1 MPLSA
6 ADVPLSAADVHMH
19 RLTRERQ
26 GNEAA
31 YQRASAECERVRA
44 QLADM
49 TEGRRT
55 DGVKARRR
63 LAVSVARE
71 AIEREA
77 IEAALTTK
85 LDELGMKYVIET
97 SGLSLE
103 SNTKTSK
110 LVHLETVFKAQI
122 RQLRREK
129 DAEIEQL
136 TEEKAKLAAKVQMLL
151 ASKSTKRSVLYW
163 AGLQQHNLNHNLNL
177 QQQQHLQ
184 EHQELAQAQEQ
195 LHQWERAQL
204 DDESLDEPL
213 QVRQAQAPLPY
224 DIASALELADPMA
237 WQLSPLERAEVS
249 EKEAAERAARVERE
263 AQRSFSLA
271 RARMEE
277 SLRKAKGNLSRWHL
291 ERA

>member
-1 MPLSA
+1 
-6 ADVPLSAADVHMH
+6 MH
-19 RLTRERQ
+19 RFTREPQ
-26 GNEAA
+26 GSEAA

-77 IEAALTTK
+77 IEAALTNK

-177 QQQQHLQ
+177 QQQQQQHPQ
-184 EHQELAQAQEQ
+184 EQEQAQAQEQ

-213 QVRQAQAPLPY
+213 QVRQAQAPFPY

>member
-1 MPLSA
+1 
-6 ADVPLSAADVHMH
+6 MH
-19 RLTRERQ
+19 RFTREPQ
-26 GNEAA
+26 GSEAA

-177 QQQQHLQ
+177 QQQQQHPQ
-184 EHQELAQAQEQ
+184 EQQEQAQAQEQ

-213 QVRQAQAPLPY
+213 QVRQAQAPFPY

-237 WQLSPLERAEVS
+237 WQLSPLECAEVS

>member
-1 MPLSA
+1 
-6 ADVPLSAADVHMH
+6 MH
-19 RLTRERQ
+19 RFTREPQ
-26 GNEAA
+26 GSEAA
-31 YQRASAECERVRA
+31 CQRASAECGRVRA

-177 QQQQHLQ
+177 QQQQQHPQ
-184 EHQELAQAQEQ
+184 EQQEQAQAQEQ

-213 QVRQAQAPLPY
+213 QVRQAQAPFPY

>member
-1 MPLSA
+1 
-6 ADVPLSAADVHMH
+6 MH
-19 RLTRERQ
+19 RLTREPQ
-26 GNEAA
+26 GSEAA

-44 QLADM
+44 ELADM

-55 DGVKARRR
+55 DAVKARRR
-63 LAVSVARE
+63 LAVGVARE
-71 AIEREA
+71 ALEREA

-184 EHQELAQAQEQ
+184 EHQEQAQAQEQ
-195 LHQWERAQL
+195 LHQWERTQL

>member
-1 MPLSA
+1 
-6 ADVPLSAADVHMH
+6 MH
-19 RLTRERQ
+19 RFTRELQ
-26 GNEAA
+26 GSEAA
-31 YQRASAECERVRA
+31 YQRASAECARVRA

-177 QQQQHLQ
+177 QQQQQHPQ
-184 EHQELAQAQEQ
+184 EQQEQ
-195 LHQWERAQL
+195 LHQWERTQL

-213 QVRQAQAPLPY
+213 QVRQAQAPFPY

-237 WQLSPLERAEVS
+237 WQLSALERAEVS

>member
-1 MPLSA
+1 
-6 ADVPLSAADVHMH
+6 MH
-19 RLTRERQ
+19 RFTREPQ
-26 GNEAA
+26 GSEAA
-31 YQRASAECERVRA
+31 YQRASAECESVRV

-63 LAVSVARE
+63 LAVGVARE
-71 AIEREA
+71 AVEREA

-177 QQQQHLQ
+177 QQQQQHPQ
-184 EHQELAQAQEQ
+184 EQQEQAQAQEQ

-204 DDESLDEPL
+204 DNESLDEPL
-213 QVRQAQAPLPY
+213 QVRQAQAPFPY

>member
-1 MPLSA
+1 
-6 ADVPLSAADVHMH
+6 MH
-19 RLTRERQ
+19 RFTREPQ
-26 GNEAA
+26 GSEAA
-31 YQRASAECERVRA
+31 CQRASAECERVRA

-177 QQQQHLQ
+177 QQQQQHPQ
-184 EHQELAQAQEQ
+184 EQQEQAQAQEQ

-213 QVRQAQAPLPY
+213 QVRQAQAPFPY

>member
-1 MPLSA
+1 
-6 ADVPLSAADVHMH
+6 MH
-19 RLTRERQ
+19 RFTREPQ
-26 GNEAA
+26 GSEAA

-44 QLADM
+44 QLVDM

-63 LAVSVARE
+63 LAVGVARE
-71 AIEREA
+71 AVEREA

-177 QQQQHLQ
+177 QQQQQLPQ
-184 EHQELAQAQEQ
+184 EQQEQAQAQEQ

-213 QVRQAQAPLPY
+213 QVRQAQAPFPY

>member
-1 MPLSA
+1 
-6 ADVPLSAADVHMH
+6 MH
-19 RLTRERQ
+19 RFTREPQ
-26 GNEAA
+26 GSEAA
-31 YQRASAECERVRA
+31 YQRASAECERVRT

-177 QQQQHLQ
+177 QQQQQHPQ
-184 EHQELAQAQEQ
+184 EQQEQAQAQEQ

-213 QVRQAQAPLPY
+213 QVRQAQAPFPY

>member
-1 MPLSA
+1 
-6 ADVPLSAADVHMH
+6 MH
-19 RLTRERQ
+19 RFTREPQ
-26 GNEAA
+26 GSEAA

-177 QQQQHLQ
+177 QQQQQHPQ
-184 EHQELAQAQEQ
+184 EQQEQ

-213 QVRQAQAPLPY
+213 QVRQAQAPFPY

>member
-1 MPLSA
+1 M
-6 ADVPLSAADVHMH
+6 PLSAADVHMH
-19 RLTRERQ
+19 RLTREPQ
-26 GNEAA
+26 GSEAA

-44 QLADM
+44 ELADM

-55 DGVKARRR
+55 DAVKARRR
-63 LAVSVARE
+63 LAVGVARE

-85 LDELGMKYVIET
+85 LDELGMKYVLET

-163 AGLQQHNLNHNLNL
+163 AGLQQHNLNL
-177 QQQQHLQ
+177 QQQQQQQQ
-184 EHQELAQAQEQ
+184 EQKEQEQ
-195 LHQWERAQL
+195 LQQWERTQL

-213 QVRQAQAPLPY
+213 QIRQAQSPFPY

>member
-1 MPLSA
+1 MTVVELRSKLFVQEASQAEIA
-6 ADVPLSAADVHMH
+6 AEMAKL
-19 RLTRERQ
+19 RLEILNISLKRDKETALLTLHLHLLAEELR
-26 GNEAA
+26 GSEAA

-136 TEEKAKLAAKVQMLL
+136 TEEKAKLAAK
-151 ASKSTKRSVLYW
+151 
-163 AGLQQHNLNHNLNL
+163 
-177 QQQQHLQ
+177 
-184 EHQELAQAQEQ
+184 
-195 LHQWERAQL
+195 
-204 DDESLDEPL
+204 
-213 QVRQAQAPLPY
+213 
-224 DIASALELADPMA
+224 
-237 WQLSPLERAEVS
+237 
-249 EKEAAERAARVERE
+249 
-263 AQRSFSLA
+263 
-271 RARMEE
+271 
-277 SLRKAKGNLSRWHL
+277 
-291 ERA
+291 

>member
-1 MPLSA
+1 
-6 ADVPLSAADVHMH
+6 MH
-19 RLTRERQ
+19 RFTREPQ
-26 GNEAA
+26 GSEAA

-177 QQQQHLQ
+177 QQQQQHPQ
-184 EHQELAQAQEQ
+184 EQQEQ
-195 LHQWERAQL
+195 LHQWERTHL

-213 QVRQAQAPLPY
+213 QVRQAQAPFPY

-237 WQLSPLERAEVS
+237 WQLSALERAEVS

>member
-1 MPLSA
+1 
-6 ADVPLSAADVHMH
+6 MH
-19 RLTRERQ
+19 RFTREPQ
-26 GNEAA
+26 GSEAA

-177 QQQQHLQ
+177 QQQQQHPQ
-184 EHQELAQAQEQ
+184 EQQEQAQAQEQ
-195 LHQWERAQL
+195 LHEWERTHL

-213 QVRQAQAPLPY
+213 QVRQAQAPFPY

>member
-1 MPLSA
+1 
-6 ADVPLSAADVHMH
+6 MH
-19 RLTRERQ
+19 RFTREPQ
-26 GNEAA
+26 GSEAA

-49 TEGRRT
+49 KEGRRT

-177 QQQQHLQ
+177 QQQQQQQQHPQ
-184 EHQELAQAQEQ
+184 EQQEQ

-213 QVRQAQAPLPY
+213 QVRQAQAPFPY